1 MNAIPSVVRLGD
13 TTVIRN
19 NIVSFIEVQLN
30 FLGDNSVSK
39 NIKNK
44 IAYSSKAFWR
54 KANYQ
59 INIYVLFKLNKFI

>member
-1 MNAIPSVVRLGD
+1 MLFLLQFDTGD

-30 FLGDNSVSK
+30 FLGDNLVSK

-44 IAYSSKAFWR
+44 IAYSSKAF
-54 KANYQ
+54 
-59 INIYVLFKLNKFI
+59 